1 MAEGWALSLKGKV
14 IEPYSAGI
22 IAKGLNLR
30 AVKVMKEMGVD
41 ISHYSSKE
49 IGSLRD
55 ISFDRVITVC
65 SQAEKSC
72 PTFPRKTQVTHVS
85 FDDPPSLAKFSK
97 SEEEALSHFRRVRD
111 EIRVFIE
118 KLSLK

>member
-1 MAEGWALSLKGKV
+1 MAEGWALHLKGKV
-14 IEPYSAGI
+14 IEPHSAGI
-22 IAKGLNLR
+22 IAQGLNPR
-30 AVKVMKEMGVD
+30 AVKVMKEIGID
-41 ISHYSSKE
+41 ISRHFSKE
-49 IGSLRD
+49 IVSVRD

-72 PTFPRKTQVTHVS
+72 PTFPAKTQVTHVS
-85 FDDPPSLAKFSK
+85 FDDPPSLSKFSK
-97 SEEEALSHFRRVRD
+97 NEEEALFHFRRVRD